1 MGFRAMVV
9 QFVVPR
15 CIAGADACCQRM
27 SFLLSV
33 FFCLSRFR
41 QVEPVML
48 GYVPNRADR
57 NGIRKILWVIQII

>member
-1 MGFRAMVV
+1 MLS
-9 QFVVPR
+9 
-15 CIAGADACCQRM
+15 RM

-57 NGIRKILWVIQII
+57 NGIHEILWVIQIS